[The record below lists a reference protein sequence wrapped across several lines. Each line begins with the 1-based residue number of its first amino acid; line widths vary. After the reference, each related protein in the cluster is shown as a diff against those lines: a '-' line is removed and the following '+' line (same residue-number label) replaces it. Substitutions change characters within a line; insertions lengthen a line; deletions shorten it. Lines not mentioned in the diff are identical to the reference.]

1 MGAYKFYNP
10 TTQQWEIIKSKSII
24 KDDGSLEYT
33 PDDIQEIDNKI
44 GNLSTMPTTEKT
56 NLAGAVGE
64 VKNEL
69 SSHKADNIHV
79 PKGLISMWYGLLTN
93 IPDGWTLCDGQNGTP
108 DLRDRFI
115 VGAGNE
121 YEIGDIGGEKEVT
134 LTEEQIPNHRHGS
147 GTLSAS
153 SADSHSHSSGTLSA
167 SSAGSHSHSSG
178 TLSTNS
184 TGSHT
189 HTYYMRPT
197 SSFVKVSSGDDA
209 NVRPNSNTSTDTSSA
224 GSHSHSISGSTS
236 SSGSHSHSI
245 SGSTSSSGSHS
256 HSISGYTS
264 YTGSGRAH
272 ENRPPYFALAFIM
285 KL

>member
-1 MGAYKFYNP
+1 MGLYKYYDP
-10 TTQQWEIIKSKSII
+10 VTGTRKPIKSGSIVNM
-24 KDDGSLEYT
+24 DGTNEYT
-33 PDDIQEIDNKI
+33 PDEVKEIDDKI
-44 GNLSTMPTTEKT
+44 GILSGTSGTKEKA
-56 NLAGAVGE
+56 NKEDLD
-64 VKNEL
+64 
-69 SSHKADNIHV
+69 SHLADNIHV

-153 SADSHSHSSGTLSA
+153 SA
-167 SSAGSHSHSSG
+167 GSHSHSSG

-197 SSFVKVSSGDDA
+197 SSFVKVSSGDGA

-245 SGSTSSSGSHS
+245 SG
-256 HSISGYTS
+256 YTS
-264 YTGSGRAH
+264 YIGSGRAH

>member
-44 GNLSTMPTTEKT
+44 GNLNTKVSPETVLNTTSQ
-56 NLAGAVGE
+56 NLSGAVNE
-64 VKNEL
+64 VKSDLEL
-69 SSHKADNIHV
+69 HKADNIHV

-134 LTEEQIPNHRHGS
+134 LTEEQIPNHSHGS
-147 GTLSAS
+147 GTLS
-153 SADSHSHSSGTLSA
+153 T
-167 SSAGSHSHSSG
+167 SSAGSHSHGSG

-197 SSFVKVSSGDDA
+197 SSFVKVSSGDGA

-236 SSGSHSHSI
+236 SSGSHNHSI
-245 SGSTSSSGSHS
+245 SGSTAN
-256 HSISGYTS
+256 
-264 YTGSGRAH
+264 TGGDEAH